1 MIASSIPEV
10 LRERA
15 SLQPND
21 VAFTFID
28 YDHDWD
34 GVEKSLTWAQL
45 QRRTVSLAHEIREAS
60 ATGDRAVIIAPQ
72 GLDYLVAFLATLE
85 AGVIGV
91 PLSTP
96 IPGQH
101 DERVSAVL
109 TDAAPTVILTT
120 SAVSEA
126 VTGYAHGQA
135 TGATPTVINVDL
147 LDLDTRRKP
156 TPRSLQRPDVA
167 YLQYT
172 SGSTRT
178 PAGVMVT
185 HANLSANFEQQV
197 GAYFRDNGGVAPEGT
212 TVVSWLPFYHD
223 MGLLLGVVAPIFGG
237 WRTVFTTP
245 LSFLARPARW
255 MQLLGKESK
264 ALTAGPNFAFELAAG
279 RTSDADMDG
288 VDLGDIAALISGS
301 ERVHDATLK
310 RFAQR
315 FARFNLKPE
324 ALRPSYGLAEAVL
337 YVATDRP
344 GKPPKIGYF
353 EPEKLSA
360 GHAKPSSA
368 ETGTPLVGY
377 GSPDSPVVRIVDP
390 ESRREVPADTVGEI
404 WVRGD
409 NVCPGYWEK
418 PEQTEHTYG
427 GQLVDPTPGTDVG
440 PWLRTGDLGFIS
452 DSELYI
458 VGRIKDL
465 LIVRGV
471 NHYPDDIEAT
481 VQEISGGRVAAISV
495 DKDRAEQLVVVVEV
509 RSRGD
514 DDEAREKLTSLKN
527 RIAAAISQTH
537 ALSAADIVLVGRG
550 ALPITT
556 SGKIR
561 RASSAQLYQSN
572 SFERLDNFGEVTSGA
587 SQQ

>member
-1 MIASSIPEV
+1 MIASSIPDV

-21 VAFTFID
+21 IAFTFVD
-28 YDHDWD
+28 YDHDWE

-45 QRRTVSLAHEIREAS
+45 YRRTVNLAQELRAG
-60 ATGDRAVIIAPQ
+60 AAAGDRAVIIAPQ
-72 GLDYLVAFLATLE
+72 GLDYLVAFLACLE

-101 DERVSAVL
+101 DERVNAVMLDSAPSVVL
-109 TDAAPTVILTT
+109 TTT
-120 SAVSEA
+120 SVADA
-126 VTGYAHGQA
+126 VTGYAQSPELA
-135 TGATPTVINVDL
+135 VTPTVIQVDL
-147 LDLDTRRKP
+147 LDLDTRRRAMRI
-156 TPRSLQRPDVA
+156 TNRPEVA

-185 HANLSANFEQQV
+185 HANLAANFEQQV
-197 GAYFRDNGGVAPEGT
+197 AAYFHDHGGVAPEGT
-212 TVVSWLPFYHD
+212 TVASWLPFYHD
-223 MGLLLGVVAPIFGG
+223 MGLLLGVIAPVFGG
-237 WRTVFTTP
+237 WRTTFTTP

-255 MQLLGKESK
+255 MQLLAKLPL

-279 RTSDADMDG
+279 RTSDADMEG
-288 VDLGDIAALISGS
+288 VDLGNVLAVISGS

-315 FARFNLKPE
+315 FARFNLRPE

-344 GKPPKIGYF
+344 GRPPKVVHF
-353 EPEKLSA
+353 EPERLSA
-360 GHAKPSSA
+360 GHAEASGDES
-368 ETGTPLVGY
+368 GTPLVGY
-377 GSPDSPVVRIVDP
+377 GTPDSPSVRIIDP
-390 ESRREVPADTVGEI
+390 EARRELPAGAVGEI

-418 PEQTEHTYG
+418 PEQSNHTFG
-427 GQLVDPTPGTDVG
+427 GIIADPSAGTAEG

-452 DSELYI
+452 DDDLFI

-481 VQEISGGRVAAISV
+481 VQEITAGRVAAISV
-495 DKDRAEQLVVVVEV
+495 DKDRAEQLVVIVEV
-509 RSRGD
+509 KTRGD
-514 DDEAREKLTSLKN
+514 DDEAREKLVDLKN
-527 RIAAAISQTH
+527 RVAGAISQTH
-537 ALSAADIVLVGRG
+537 ALSALDIVLVGRG
-550 ALPITT
+550 AIPITT

-561 RASSAQLYQSN
+561 RASCVQLYQGGQ
-572 SFERLDNFGEVTSGA
+572 FDRLDAAAGVPSGA
-587 SQQ
+587 PLS